1 MCTAINMGG
10 RFFGRTLDVERSYG
24 EGLVLTPRERTKI
37 GEASNRY
44 AIIGM
49 GILEKD
55 VPMYFDGMNEWGLA
69 AAALN
74 FPEYAVYL
82 SPKEDMSN
90 IPSAHLITVILGL
103 CRSVDEAEDMLKKV
117 NITDE
122 GAGTHSP
129 TPLHWIISD
138 QRRSITVEPL
148 AEGLKIYDN
157 PYGVLTNSPPFC
169 YHTARLAD
177 FMQLGAGYPENKL
190 TDKPL
195 SPYSRGMGA
204 IGLPG
209 DFSSSSR
216 FVRGVFVKENIR
228 PLSDGQDKSS
238 AEINGFFHTMSAVS
252 VPYGCVLNRDGE
264 AFYTRYTCLFDLE
277 TLTCYVTTYSNPN
290 PRSVKLTNDM
300 MILKKAT
307 MLNI

>member
-1 MCTAINMGG
+1 MGG

-44 AIIGM
+44 AILGM
-49 GILEKD
+49 GILERG

-74 FPEYAVYL
+74 FPEYAVYR
-82 SPKEDMSN
+82 SPREDMSN
-90 IPSAHLITVILGL
+90 IPPAHLITVILGL
-103 CRSVDEAEDMLKKV
+103 CRSVEEAEDMLRRV

-122 GAGTHSP
+122 GAGGHPT

-148 AEGLKIYDN
+148 SEGLKIYDN
-157 PYGVLTNSPPFC
+157 PYGILTNSPPFC

-177 FMQLGAGYPENKL
+177 FSQLKAGYPEKNL
-190 TDKPL
+190 TDKAL
-195 SPYSRGMGA
+195 SLYSRGMGA
-204 IGLPG
+204 MGLPG

-216 FVRGVFVKENIR
+216 FVRALFVKENIR
-228 PLSDGQDKSS
+228 PVTDGQDSHL
-238 AEINGFFHTMSAVS
+238 AQINSFFHVMNAVS
-252 VPYGCVLNRDGE
+252 VPYGCVLNREGE

-277 TLTCYVTTYSNPN
+277 ELTCYLTTYNDPK
-290 PRSVKLTNDM
+290 PHSVRLTEDM
-300 MILKKAT
+300 MISHKVRV
-307 MLNI
+307 I